1 MEVAGP
7 LGTPL
12 GLAQRKRAS
21 CQSGGAP
28 ALRPGAIAQSPG
40 REAALAPSP
49 LCQKPGGLTGTP
61 PPGDPPKTGM
71 PSLGSQAGIPCSSS
85 PRPRAETWGHE
96 QQRWRAAG
104 DVTQGLQ
111 AVAGGRRGHGGHSPR
126 GFPVWM
132 SMTNPGTWFPHRIW

>member
-1 MEVAGP
+1 M
-7 LGTPL
+7 
-12 GLAQRKRAS
+12 S
-21 CQSGGAP
+21 IQS
-28 ALRPGAIAQSPG
+28 
-40 REAALAPSP
+40 PSP

-104 DVTQGLQ
+104 DVTYVWGDCTRSQSRGATSWGCISVDAQSPWFLLVLGAQ
-111 AVAGGRRGHGGHSPR
+111 ARHLELARGGRANRGESVNPRHHTSPNLLA
-126 GFPVWM
+126 VCL
-132 SMTNPGTWFPHRIW
+132 